1 MNYCRQDVIINTE
14 IKDDKTIREK
24 CAPILDF
31 ANKHGVYF
39 NIGLDIQG
47 KLMATYETE
56 GITSAYCKGV
66 IAEIKQMLKDIF
78 KCKIDT
84 TFYAY

>member
-14 IKDDKTIREK
+14 IKDDKMIIEK
-24 CAPILDF
+24 CTPIWDF
-31 ANKHGVYF
+31 ANKHGARF
-39 NIGLDIQG
+39 NLGRDIQG
-47 KLMATYETE
+47 KLMATYDIE

-66 IAEIKQMLKDIF
+66 VAEINQMLKDIF